1 MEALLAVGAALAMG
15 GSALV
20 LLGTGEGARTAATT
34 GVAVRAERA
43 VARALARVSQTAL
56 VGALGRTS
64 VGGRLGA
71 EVASAPPLRKVAPDA
86 RCALALSLVGLVL
99 TALLAGL
106 ALGSPVAGACAGMAS
121 VAGAVAWDASLV
133 RRRRRELMEELPG
146 IYRTLS
152 VAMGSGQ
159 TLAQA
164 VEYVGSR
171 GQGAG
176 ARAFARMSLRLRCG
190 VGTEEA
196 VELLADELA
205 APGADMLATAL
216 VISHRT
222 GSPLRE
228 LLLRTARLVERQGEF
243 ERLLS
248 VRTAQVRLSIKI
260 VCLLPV
266 VMIALLALISP
277 DFQRG
282 LLTASGLTCVT
293 LAAALDG
300 LALLIVRR
308 IVRGV
313 L

>member
-1 MEALLAVGAALAMG
+1 MAAGLVLGSALAAGAA
-15 GSALV
+15 ALV
-20 LLGTGEGARTAATT
+20 LLGAEGSARSGAARLAA
-34 GVAVRAERA
+34 GRLERGTS
-43 VARALARVSQTAL
+43 RALR
-56 VGALGRTS
+56 
-64 VGGRLGA
+64 RLGQTGPVA
-71 EVASAPPLRKVAPDA
+71 WLAGQPLCARLGDEVASVAWLRPVVPDA
-86 RCALALSLVGLVL
+86 RS
-99 TALLAGL
+99 GL
-106 ALGSPVAGACAGMAS
+106 ALAAVLLALASLVLGAALRSPVAGIA
-121 VAGAVAWDASLV
+121 AGAALVLGVGIRDASRE
-133 RRRRRELMEELPG
+133 RRRRRELMAELPG

-164 VEYVGSR
+164 VDYVGSHGR
-171 GQGAG
+171 GAAAG
-176 ARAFARMSLRLRCG
+176 AFARMSLRLRCG
-190 VGTEEA
+190 TGTEEA
-196 VELLADELA
+196 VGLMARELG

-228 LLLRTARLVERQGEF
+228 LLLRSARLVERQGEF

-260 VCLLPV
+260 VCLLPA
-266 VMIALLALISP
+266 VMISLLALISP

-282 LLTASGLTCVT
+282 LLTASGVTCVA

>member
-1 MEALLAVGAALAMG
+1 MAAVLVLGVAIAAGASALVMTGAGKASPPDEVRRMVGRLARGASRGLRRLGQTWLVECLAGTPRGARLGGEVSSLAPLGRLAPDARSGLALAVVALALSSLALGAALRSPVAGVSG
-15 GSALV
+15 GIALV
-20 LLGTGEGARTAATT
+20 L
-34 GVAVRAERA
+34 GVAVR
-43 VARALARVSQTAL
+43 
-56 VGALGRTS
+56 
-64 VGGRLGA
+64 
-71 EVASAPPLRKVAPDA
+71 
-86 RCALALSLVGLVL
+86 
-99 TALLAGL
+99 
-106 ALGSPVAGACAGMAS
+106 
-121 VAGAVAWDASLV
+121 DASRE
-133 RRRRRELMEELPG
+133 RRRRRDLMAELPG
-146 IYRTLS
+146 VYRTLS

-164 VEYVGSR
+164 VDYVGSHGR
-171 GQGAG
+171 GAAAQ
-176 ARAFARMSLRLRCG
+176 AFARMSLRLRCG
-190 VGTEEA
+190 TGTEEA
-196 VELLADELA
+196 VRLMARELG

-228 LLLRTARLVERQGEF
+228 LLLRSARLVERQGEF
-243 ERLLS
+243 ERLLT

-266 VMIALLALISP
+266 VMISLLALISP

-282 LLTASGLTCVT
+282 LLTASGLTCVA

-300 LALLIVRR
+300 IALLIVRR